1 MEKVGFELWLRLME
15 QDAEPDRSDEHPAID
30 QDAMEGAPVHEFR
43 KERLHSTLEGHV
55 GQIQLQ
61 ADGAEKAQKPV
72 QPVRLQYLQQHR
84 QQDAQGKAS
93 GIVPQPTGDGVRHE
107 GRRHAPRLGADRGR

>member
-1 MEKVGFELWLRLME
+1 ME

-55 GQIQLQ
+55 GQVQLQ

-84 QQDAQGKAS
+84 QQDAQGKACC
-93 GIVPQPTGDGVRHE
+93 IVPQPTGDGVRHE
-107 GRRHAPRLGADRGR
+107 AGGTRQGWEQIVAGERQQAEEP